1 MKEVRYWLA
10 EDNTMFDDE
19 YDCIRYERKKKLEN
33 CKDDFIFYD
42 EQKNI
47 IFPEDATNAEEVSIV
62 VIKTP
67 DAAKYVGDWF
77 NSDGCEDPFDGVYCE
92 CVGTWVYGDV
102 IDRGDEWLKLEL
114 EIEKLQTLI
123 AEVNYEK

>member
-19 YDCIRYERKKKLEN
+19 YDCIRYERQKKLEK

-47 IFPEDATNAEEVSIV
+47 IFSEEASTEEISII

-67 DAAKYVGDWF
+67 DAAKYVGEWF
-77 NSDGCEDPFDGVYCE
+77 EDDGCYSPCDGCEFGYE
-92 CVGTWVYGDV
+92 VGTWVWGELLEM
-102 IDRGDEWLKLEL
+102 GDEWVKLES
-114 EIEKLQTLI
+114 EIERLQNFL
-123 AEVNYEK
+123 AEIK

>member
-1 MKEVRYWLA
+1 MQEVRYWLA
-10 EDNTMFDDE
+10 NDGTKFDDE

-33 CKDDFIFYD
+33 YKNDFIFYD

-47 IFPEDATNAEEVSIV
+47 IFPEEANADQISII

-67 DAAKYVGDWF
+67 DAAKNVGEWF
-77 NSDGCEDPFDGVYCE
+77 EDDGCLDPFDGMYGE
-92 CVGTWVYGDV
+92 CVGTWVYGDI
-102 IDRGDEWLKLEL
+102 IDKGDGWFKLES

-123 AEVNYEK
+123 NELNK

>member
-19 YDCIRYERKKKLEN
+19 YDCIRYERRKKLEN
-33 CKDDFIFYD
+33 YKNDFIFYD

-47 IFPEDATNAEEVSIV
+47 IFPEEANADQISII

-67 DAAKYVGDWF
+67 DAAKCVGEWF
-77 NSDGCEDPFDGVYCE
+77 EDDGCLDPFDGMYGE
-92 CVGTWVYGDV
+92 CVGTWVYGDI
-102 IDRGDEWLKLEL
+102 IDKGDEWFKLES

-123 AEVNYEK
+123 NELNK

>member
-19 YDCIRYERKKKLEN
+19 YDCIRYERQKKLEN
-33 CKDDFIFYD
+33 YKNDFVFYD

-47 IFPEDATNAEEVSIV
+47 IFPEEANADQIFIV

-67 DAAKYVGDWF
+67 DAAKYVGEWF
-77 NSDGCEDPFDGVYCE
+77 KDDGCCSPFDGCEFGHE
-92 CVGTWVYGDV
+92 VGTWVYGDLLEM
-102 IDRGDEWLKLEL
+102 GGEWVKLEA
-114 EIEKLQTLI
+114 EIERLQNFLNEI
-123 AEVNYEK
+123 K

>member
-47 IFPEDATNAEEVSIV
+47 IFLEGANVEEVSII

-67 DAAKYVGDWF
+67 DAAKYVGEWF
-77 NSDGCEDPFDGVYCE
+77 EDYDCYNPFYSCDFSQE
-92 CVGTWVYGDV
+92 VGTWVWGELLE
-102 IDRGDEWLKLEL
+102 IGSEWVKLEA
-114 EIEKLQTLI
+114 EIEKLQNFL
-123 AEVNYEK
+123 AEIE